1 MILFFDSNIVN
12 VLGRLM
18 KTGPGFINL
27 QTTEVVVLV
36 VSIMEISPSCYD
48 SIFILCRKGN
58 KINKYKKHSCFDK
71 IYCLAVFFCCFKRL
85 HFWPKHVNI
94 RL

>member
-58 KINKYKKHSCFDK
+58 KINKYKKIFM
-71 IYCLAVFFCCFKRL
+71 F
-85 HFWPKHVNI
+85 
-94 RL
+94 

>member
-1 MILFFDSNIVN
+1 MFFDSNIVN

-58 KINKYKKHSCFDK
+58 KTNKYKKYSCFDK
-71 IYCLAVFFCCFKRL
+71 IYCLAVFFAVLKE